1 MTDNELLEKFFQ
13 PARQMDIADNGFT
26 ERVMQQIAIH
36 DVRQKAF
43 DASRL
48 SRLWTAFCV
57 IVAVT
62 LFVLMRGWEPISYG
76 LMMLINTP
84 PTQQQMLTLF
94 VSVVV
99 VGLLVIGDIIGRE
112 RYSVL

>member
-1 MTDNELLEKFFQ
+1 MTDNELLEKFFR

-26 ERVMQQIAIH
+26 DRVMEQIAAQ
-36 DVRQKAF
+36 DVRQTAF

-48 SRLWTAFCV
+48 SRLWTVFCV
-57 IVAVT
+57 IVGVV
-62 LFVLMRGWEPISYG
+62 LFVLMRGWEPIIYG

-99 VGLLVIGDIIGRE
+99 VGLLAIGDIIGRE